1 MIKNILRFKY
11 QGNLSHERIA
21 LSLSISKE
29 AVSKYLT
36 LQPVPGLI
44 GHRQATSTRHRSRA

>member
-44 GHRQATSTRHRSRA
+44 VRSEQRATC